1 VLAQRVASAIVGVP
15 LIILLIIAGGPWYA
29 AALAAALAVATLE
42 FQHMRREWLDP
53 VSILTA
59 MLVAGIAIGAYAGRI
74 EWLTW
79 LAAAA
84 VVAPLAS
91 LTRPAGP
98 DRLIDALW
106 TLGGVTY
113 VGFLGSFIVLLRY
126 IDFDAR
132 NWVLLALT
140 ATFAIDTFAFFVGR
154 AIGRH
159 KLAPRISPKKT
170 IEGFVGGYA
179 AGFAAVILCNYFFDL
194 DVAPAQIVSLAVALP
209 IAATVGDLGESAMK
223 RLTHVKDASELIPGH
238 GGVLDR
244 LDSILF
250 TFATVY
256 LFTQWVVY

>member
-1 VLAQRVASAIVGVP
+1 MLAQRVASAIVGVP
-15 LIILLIIAGGPWYA
+15 LIILLILAGGPWYA
-29 AALAAALAVATLE
+29 AALAAALAIATLE

-59 MLVAGIAIGAYAGRI
+59 ALVAGIAIGAYAGRF

-91 LTRPAGP
+91 LSRPAE
-98 DRLIDALW
+98 DRLIDTLW

-132 NWVLLALT
+132 NWVLLALIS
-140 ATFAIDTFAFFVGR
+140 TFAIDTFAFFVGR

-170 IEGFVGGYA
+170 IEGFVGGSA

-194 DVAPAQIVSLAVALP
+194 GVAPAQIISLAIALP

-223 RLTHVKDASELIPGH
+223 RLMHVKDASELIPGH